1 MGEIELFCTFIKNQN
16 VMRKVV
22 QLLVV
27 MISATLFATAQEG
40 TSTKYRVSGEK
51 LKTTYTRTLT
61 PVSGGTMV
69 VKKPP
74 VAGNTAKKKYAP
86 VEHSARGATSNS
98 SETPAWKRAQEEN
111 RRRFGLLE
119 QGQSDMQSDITDLQ
133 RSQQRVEVRLDRVET
148 KIDLLSDKLSNA
160 QLLLRSTEHSS
171 EEKNTSEE
179 KTSFD
184 LSRQER
190 NQRRVRTVVEIVA
203 VAALIGLV
211 GHYIGKDIKSS
222 RNNQQ
227 PYQPPTNPTP
237 TPTPNTNGNP
247 AGVPTI
253 W

>member
-86 VEHSARGATSNS
+86 VEHSAKSSGEASSTTQNNALRARLGLIEKKQNQIQGSLSDVQSNV
-98 SETPAWKRAQEEN
+98 
-111 RRRFGLLE
+111 F
-119 QGQSDMQSDITDLQ
+119 DLQ
-133 RSQQRVEVRLDRVET
+133 KTQQHMEVRLDRVET

-190 NQRRVRTVVEIVA
+190 NQRTVRAVVIT
-203 VAALIGLV
+203 GLV
-211 GHYIGKDIKSS
+211 VGVVTGVVYSVVGNSK
-222 RNNQQ
+222 NNNQ
-227 PYQPPTNPTP
+227 PYQPQTNPNSNPTP
-237 TPTPNTNGNP
+237 TNP
-247 AGVPTI
+247 PGGPGTVPVI
-253 W
+253 N